1 MKFNYIIITINIL
14 ILVFIFI
21 IYRKNKYQYGLIPII
36 SVVDKKKYLVRDEKD
51 KKKAS
56 LILSNLNN
64 DIQFFINKL
73 IKDYPNDKPIKRLY
87 NKFRPNRIHETPKTS
102 QFTSYSVNK
111 GKHLYVCIRNK
122 KNNSFEDYNMLLYV
136 ITHELAH
143 VMSESIGHTPEF
155 WSNFK
160 FLLKKSIEYKLYKY
174 INYKEN
180 PTKYCGLSI
189 NNNVLNNSVDFMN
202 KIKNNLI

>member
-21 IYRKNKYQYGLIPII
+21 IYRKNKRQYDLVPII
-36 SVVDKKKYLVRDEKD
+36 SEFDKKKYLVRNEED
-51 KKKAS
+51 KKEAS
-56 LILSNLNN
+56 IILSNLNN
-64 DIQFFINKL
+64 DIKLFIRKL
-73 IKDYPNDKPIKRLY
+73 VKDYPNDEPIKRL
-87 NKFRPNRIHETPKTS
+87 NKKFRPNRIHETPKIS
-102 QFTSYSVNK
+102 NFTSYSVNK
-111 GKHLYVCIRNK
+111 GRHLYVCIRNK
-122 KNNSFEDYNMLLYV
+122 KNNKFEDYNMLLYV

-174 INYKEN
+174 IDYRKN
-180 PTKYCGLSI
+180 PTKYCGLNI

-202 KIKNNLI
+202 KINQM